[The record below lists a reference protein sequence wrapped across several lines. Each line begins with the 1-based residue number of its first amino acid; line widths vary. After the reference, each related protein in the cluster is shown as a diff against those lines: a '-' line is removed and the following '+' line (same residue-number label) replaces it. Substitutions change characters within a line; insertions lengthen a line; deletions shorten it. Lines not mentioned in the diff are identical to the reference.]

1 MTYPSIQSLQNMEY
15 ALYSN
20 YGMGMSMNAPSL
32 CNNYCYT
39 PDSSSLWNNY
49 MNPYMCAGYNPSFG
63 QNASSG
69 KTQASNTSSNGG
81 TTFAGLSKQ
90 EINQLADYYAKN
102 NVLEEGFMGA
112 AAGGLSWM
120 AFENAQSIFHPKNAK
135 KGVLEAERVFK
146 NVSKEAIKKNQHLYQ
161 EAYTAIQQAYRDTGK
176 KGWWSG
182 WLRKPIDEAS
192 IKPLIQEM
200 EAAWASGN
208 TERIALA
215 TERLQGARGFD
226 GKLIPEF
233 LSKHRTVE
241 QRLTEDSTKIAEKAK
256 LLVEANKGKIG
267 TLIKQSFKK
276 DFLGFMLF
284 ESVFSIGQIITAFG
298 KDTDTGLEQT
308 KQSIV
313 KAAAGTAGWCLGR
326 AAGTWLGAKAGAA
339 IGTACCP
346 GIGTAVG
353 ALIGF
358 TVGSIGMWAGHK
370 LATKAVGA
378 DVADKVKAQELAKTQ
393 DGQIELL
400 KFAAEKA
407 QKGEADLQTQQL
419 VYKALSNYA

>member
-1 MTYPSIQSLQNMEY
+1 MSLNSIQRLQNMEY
-15 ALYSN
+15 ALYCN
-20 YGMGMSMNAPSL
+20 YGMGMSNAPSFY
-32 CNNYCYT
+32 NNYCCT
-39 PDSSSLWNNY
+39 PDMSSVWNNY
-49 MNPYMCAGYNPSFG
+49 ANSYMYGNNPSFG
-63 QNASSG
+63 QNTSAYQ
-69 KTQASNTSSNGG
+69 TQTAETSSNNGG
-81 TTFAGLSKQ
+81 TTFAGLSNQ
-90 EINQLADYYAKN
+90 EINQLTDYYAKN

-112 AAGGLSWM
+112 AAGGLSWL

-135 KGVLEAERVFK
+135 KGILEAERVFK
-146 NVSKEAIKKNQHLYQ
+146 NVPKEAIKKNPHLYQ
-161 EAYTAIQQAYRDTGK
+161 EAYTAVQQAWRDTGK

-182 WLRKPIDEAS
+182 WLRKPIDEAT

-208 TERIALA
+208 QERIALA

-241 QRLTEDSTKIAEKAK
+241 QRLTEDSTKIGDKAK
-256 LLVEANKGKIG
+256 LLFEANKGKIG
-267 TLIKQSFKK
+267 TLVKQSFKK
-276 DFLGFMLF
+276 DFWGFMLF
-284 ESVFSIGQIITAFG
+284 ETVFSAGQIITAFG
-298 KDTDTGLEQT
+298 KDSETGLKQT
-308 KQSIV
+308 GQSLA

-339 IGTACCP
+339 IGTALCP
-346 GIGTAVG
+346 GVGTAIG

-370 LATKAVGA
+370 LATKIVGA

-407 QKGEADLQTQQL
+407 QKGEADLKTQQL